1 METQNLVENSA
12 RKLVKKHADMIVA
25 NNLMEQGA
33 GFGTDTNRVTLI
45 TKHGA
50 ERLELMS
57 KEEVAR
63 EIVDRARE
71 ALVSSN

>member
-1 METQNLVENSA
+1 M
-12 RKLVKKHADMIVA
+12 
-25 NNLMEQGA
+25 
-33 GFGTDTNRVTLI
+33 TLI